1 MLDIVIPTYKNKQ
14 GLINTLSSINQSLL
28 EHLSIT
34 VIDDGSNEDYS
45 DIQKQ
50 FSFVN
55 FLYLKINSG
64 PGVAREYGIINTK
77 QPYIMFIDTGDLF
90 ISDKIQEEVL
100 EELNKNPTVYLF
112 QWQHIYETTGLPQK
126 DNNSR
131 MHAKVYS
138 RNFINKYQISFC
150 PEGSYANED
159 IGFNRYCKIILKSL
173 NNNDKYFKKYDKP
186 LILWTVDENSLTK
199 KDNGAFSYKKQNI
212 GLAINEIY
220 VFRLAKINKINE
232 EILINEANEIITVMY
247 YNLLET
253 SEMRPE
259 FLQNSWQ
266 GVKLFYDTI
275 FQNYENNKFSSL
287 QLYFSSII
295 KKVRKNKLNGKWKK
309 DLPVNINQF
318 FKDLKE
324 YQEVPQWYKGE

>member
-1 MLDIVIPTYKNKQ
+1 
-14 GLINTLSSINQSLL
+14 
-28 EHLSIT
+28 
-34 VIDDGSNEDYS
+34 
-45 DIQKQ
+45 
-50 FSFVN
+50 
-55 FLYLKINSG
+55 
-64 PGVAREYGIINTK
+64 
-77 QPYIMFIDTGDLF
+77 
-90 ISDKIQEEVL
+90 
-100 EELNKNPTVYLF
+100 
-112 QWQHIYETTGLPQK
+112 
-126 DNNSR
+126 
-131 MHAKVYS
+131 
-138 RNFINKYQISFC
+138 
-150 PEGSYANED
+150 
-159 IGFNRYCKIILKSL
+159 
-173 NNNDKYFKKYDKP
+173 
-186 LILWTVDENSLTK
+186 
-199 KDNGAFSYKKQNI
+199 
-212 GLAINEIY
+212 
-220 VFRLAKINKINE
+220 
-232 EILINEANEIITVMY
+232 MY